1 MAGTLCFFS
10 EIDDRHSGDNR
21 AQLEDL
27 FVLGRHRG
35 ECIEWK
41 PSTWRVKRSQS
52 NQSEH
57 SLPRIL

>member
-1 MAGTLCFFS
+1 MGRGRHFMFLS

-35 ECIEWK
+35 ECIEENAIDIREE
-41 PSTWRVKRSQS
+41 P
-52 NQSEH
+52 
-57 SLPRIL
+57 

>member
-27 FVLGRHRG
+27 LVLGRHRG
-35 ECIEWK
+35 ECIEENAIDIREERM
-41 PSTWRVKRSQS
+41 SDFR
-52 NQSEH
+52 E
-57 SLPRIL
+57 